1 MKEMALK
8 IIEDLKNYDE
18 LYIIGHDKIDTDSY
32 FSSYLL
38 YKVLG
43 NFIVNVHFCMLDD
56 YTILEEDRKLIEDY
70 TIEEPLILKR
80 RSLKNKTFI
89 LVDHNDPSQSL
100 GNKDYNIVLSIDHHI
115 ETNRVKNTYSIEYTS
130 TGLFIYDLFKDI
142 YTFSDELKDIIAIT
156 VMADSCYLTTSR
168 FKSSDEV
175 LYKELNSPLDV
186 NAMRKKYFK
195 TIDFNLDMDYNI
207 TNSHKVYHVED
218 KEINRVII
226 KCYNED
232 MKYIDSYIK
241 RACEIYRNNLFILNN
256 FDELTTNVYFN
267 GELIKTYNKIITSS
281 MLITKDLIHEIG
293 DRVK

>member
-38 YKVLG
+38 YKVLS

-256 FDELTTNVYFN
+256 FDELTTNVYIN